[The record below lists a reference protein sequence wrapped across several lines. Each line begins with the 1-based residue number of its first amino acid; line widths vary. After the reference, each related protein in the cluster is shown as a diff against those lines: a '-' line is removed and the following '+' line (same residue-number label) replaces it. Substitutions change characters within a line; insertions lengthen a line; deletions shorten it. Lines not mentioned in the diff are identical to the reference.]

1 MAFNPDQ
8 CTTHAPSG
16 GRIEPRGA
24 SGVQSVSGK
33 AFARVRE
40 LAAPDRMG
48 TITAVHTHHYRNRPY
63 GGWKRSILPT
73 AISSMWL
80 GRSSKAKLRHTT
92 SIRSAL

>member
-1 MAFNPDQ
+1 VVQ
-8 CTTHAPSG
+8 V
-16 GRIEPRGA
+16 
-24 SGVQSVSGK
+24 GVQSVSGK

-48 TITAVHTHHYRNRPY
+48 TITPSTPTITATGHTEDGKDP
-63 GGWKRSILPT
+63 SLPT